1 MILSVTLN
9 PCVDLTLFVD
19 TLKPFDTNRIS
30 RKEVDAGGKGI
41 NLSRVAVELGAK
53 SLATGFIGG
62 PVGDQVL
69 AVMRD
74 QGVVDAMVRTRAE
87 TRMNF
92 SVEDGT
98 ENPPTTFN
106 AKGGPFDS
114 SEWTALVN
122 KVSELSR
129 EAKWVAIGGSLPLGV
144 PADAYKTLVEVAKN
158 QGARVL
164 LDADGEP
171 LKAGLLGAP
180 DMIKP
185 NLPEASRLLGRPLQT
200 REEAIDAVQE
210 IWQMLKSAGAEEP
223 IALLSMGSKGAL
235 AFDGEAV
242 LFAEPIEI
250 EEKSTIGSGDSLLGG
265 LLAGLV
271 GGDSL
276 EEALKQGSAAGAAT
290 AMTDGTQIARRGE
303 VQRLLKL
310 AKVQRI

>member
-19 TLKPFDTNRIS
+19 TLKPFDTNRIT

-106 AKGGPFDS
+106 AKGGPFDDA
-114 SEWTALVN
+114 EWKALIS
-122 KVSELSR
+122 KVEKHAT
-129 EAKWVAIGGSLPLGV
+129 EAKWVAIGGSLPAGV
-144 PADAYKTLVEVAKN
+144 PADAYKTLVEVSKS
-158 QGARVL
+158 QGAKVL

-171 LKAGLLGAP
+171 LKSGLTAAP

-185 NLPEASRLLGRPLQT
+185 NLPEASRLLGRTLSN
-200 REEAIDAVQE
+200 RDEAVSGVRE
-210 IWQMLKSAGAEEP
+210 IWQMLKEAGSESP

-235 AFDGEAV
+235 AFDGEMV

-250 EEKSTIGSGDSLLGG
+250 QEKSTIGSGDSLLGG
-265 LLAGLV
+265 LLSALV
-271 GGDSL
+271 SGENL
-276 EEALKQGSAAGAAT
+276 TEALRRGSAAGAAT
-290 AMTDGTQIARRGE
+290 AMTDGTQIARKSE
-303 VQRLLKL
+303 VDRLIKL
-310 AKVQRI
+310 AKVHQI